1 MGLSQRKP
9 HNLQTSFWQELLD
22 FSQACLTW
30 LQMSDFGPKTTF
42 KIVDQIR
49 ERVRAGSIKT
59 GEEIRSELR
68 QSILSV
74 LQSRGG
80 NCELQLGSISPGVV
94 LIVGVNGG
102 GKTTTIGKIANKFT
116 SQGAKV

>member
-1 MGLSQRKP
+1 
-9 HNLQTSFWQELLD
+9 
-22 FSQACLTW
+22 
-30 LQMSDFGPKTTF
+30 MSDFGPKTTF